1 MDLDGQEDSVA
12 HEILDLTEQVRKNS
26 LEESGEDRSAFSSV
40 GDKKEGN
47 GSNEKNDLLVL
58 DYEQLSS
65 MSENNDNLEESKTLQ
80 SNKKRKN
87 PTDIVAKE
95 EFPDS
100 DKDDENEGSEGIDE
114 GFLQVASAGSF
125 NTGSNENETRNNMN
139 NSNQDEAAMFSY

>member
-1 MDLDGQEDSVA
+1 MDGQEDSVA

-47 GSNEKNDLLVL
+47 SGNEKNDLMVL

-65 MSENNDNLEESKTLQ
+65 MSEANENLEESKNLQ
-80 SNKKRKN
+80 SNKK
-87 PTDIVAKE
+87 TDLVAKE

-125 NTGSNENETRNNMN
+125 NTGSNENETRNNMSS
-139 NSNQDEAAMFSY
+139 SN

>member
-114 GFLQVASAGSF
+114 GFL
-125 NTGSNENETRNNMN
+125 
-139 NSNQDEAAMFSY
+139 